1 MSNSPGGYVLVVL
14 VALTMILPRSSVAEP
29 RLMNGLIKEDFASLQ
44 YSFPVAQGW
53 SFEKLSR
60 ALLYAQ
66 EIGSTAVIVLHDGK
80 VVLEWGKTTLRIKSH
95 SVRKSLLSA
104 LYGISVEKGFIDLN
118 STLADLGIDDRPPVL
133 SEEEKQATIL
143 DLLKAR
149 SGIYHQAAAE
159 SENMRRGRPSR
170 GAFAPREHWYY
181 NNWDFNALG
190 TIFERETNLTIG
202 QAFKKW
208 IAEPIGMQD
217 FRVDD
222 VHYWWETV
230 SLHPSYPFWITARD
244 LARFGQ
250 LYLQMG
256 RWEDQQVIPKSWIEE
271 SIVPYSQ
278 TYNESGYGY
287 MWWIHPSGAY
297 YAEGYMGQFVVII
310 PELKL
315 VVVNRVFSGTPSMG
329 NLSPEIKDELKQ
341 FIKPV
346 NSHEMRRLVDLI
358 IEAQPSP

>member
-1 MSNSPGGYVLVVL
+1 MSNSLRGYVSAVL
-14 VALTMILPRSSVAEP
+14 AALAMIVPHSSVAEHD
-29 RLMNGLIKEDFASLQ
+29 LTNGLIKEDFASLR
-44 YSFPVAQGW
+44 YSFPVAEDW

-80 VVLEWGKTTLRIKSH
+80 LVLEWGKTTLKIKSH

-104 LYGISVEKGFIDLN
+104 LYGISVEKGLIDLN
-118 STLADLGIDDRPPVL
+118 STIADLGIDDRPPVL

-149 SGIYHQAAAE
+149 SGIYHEAAAE

-170 GAFAPREHWYY
+170 GAFAPGEHWYY
-181 NNWDFNALG
+181 NNWDSNALG
-190 TIFERETNLTIG
+190 TIFERKTNLTIG
-202 QAFKKW
+202 QAFKDW
-208 IAEPIGMQD
+208 IADPIGMQD

-222 VHYWWETV
+222 VHYWWEPV

-256 RWEDQQVIPKSWIEE
+256 TWQDQQVIPKSWIED
-271 SIVPYSQ
+271 SIIPYSP
-278 TYNESGYGY
+278 TFNESGYGY
-287 MWWIHPSGAY
+287 LWWIHPSGAY

-310 PELKL
+310 PEFKI
-315 VVVNRVFSGTPSMG
+315 VIVNRVFSGTPSMG
-329 NLSPEIKDELKQ
+329 SLPAEVKAELKQ
-341 FIKPV
+341 LIKPV
-346 NSHEMRRLVDLI
+346 NGHEMKRLVDLI
-358 IEAQPSP
+358 MAAQPTF